1 MVRTCFSYT
10 KENNF
15 MKKKAYGLKQNFIT
29 LKCTVYL
36 RNNQEFGLNGVY
48 GIRDFSENVLGVG
61 SWKSLTW

>member
-1 MVRTCFSYT
+1 
-10 KENNF
+10 